1 MMFTG
6 IIEEVG
12 TIKNMRKRPRSLR
25 LEIDAHKALEETR
38 IGDSIAVDGVC
49 LTVTDMGKNTFFA
62 DVMEETVEKSTL
74 TLLKTGSKVNIER
87 ALRADSRL
95 GGHFVSGHVDG
106 VGTIIGKKKAD
117 IAHLVTI
124 RLEKS
129 LMRYVA
135 AKGSIAVDGISLTV
149 VAVEGDAFTVSIIPH
164 TEQETTLITK
174 DKNDKVNIECDV
186 IAKYVESLM
195 KAKDDGTG
203 IDQAFLKR
211 HGFHH

>member
-12 TIKNMRKRPRSLR
+12 TIKKMMKKPRSLR
-25 LEIDAHKALEETR
+25 LEIEARKALEETA

-49 LTVTDMGKNTFFA
+49 LTVTDMTKNTFTA
-62 DVMEETVEKSTL
+62 DVMEETVRKSTL
-74 TLLKTGSKVNIER
+74 FDQKKGGEVNLER

-106 VGTIIGKKKAD
+106 IGTIVEKKRAD
-117 IAHLVTI
+117 IAHRVTI
-124 RLEKS
+124 RLEKN

-149 VAVEGDAFTVSIIPH
+149 VEVEGDAFTVSIIPH
-164 TEQETTLITK
+164 TEKETTLIAK
-174 DKNDKVNIECDV
+174 SAKDKVNIECDV
-186 IAKYVESLM
+186 IAKYVESLT
-195 KAKDDGTG
+195 KADNNDKG
-203 IDQAFLKR
+203 IDRAFLER
-211 HGFHH
+211 HGFHQ